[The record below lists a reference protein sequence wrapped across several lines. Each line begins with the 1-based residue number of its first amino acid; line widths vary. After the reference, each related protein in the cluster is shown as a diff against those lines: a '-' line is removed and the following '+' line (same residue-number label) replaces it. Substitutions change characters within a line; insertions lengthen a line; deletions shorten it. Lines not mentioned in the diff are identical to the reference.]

1 MKIHVKRDGQ
11 DFGPFSSEEAQS
23 HLANG
28 TILPTDLV
36 WHEELPNWVSAAE
49 LLANLN
55 EHSLPPT
62 LAPTT
67 PSESPKILGLKKNVF
82 YGVSGCLVL
91 LIGFLGLVV
100 LTLLVD
106 ESSSIP
112 EYKVVSSK
120 NFDYAKYKRKLFKI
134 RVDKTLEASDLQLIA
149 EEVLEKS
156 RSEEEVDTATFDFY
170 LPDTGVD
177 GPYTGGRVIWGRDGK
192 WETVDSNLPHSFT
205 VITGGAYDES
215 LPSKQANRFTS
226 QQRRTIFENIIK
238 AERRAR
244 KEAEIQFPNNFEM
257 EQEAFSSKN
266 EEYKSKIVAD
276 NNLTKDELNAII
288 NEGIRNNWSPPVE

>member
-11 DFGPFSSEEAQS
+11 DFGPYSPEEAQS
-23 HLANG
+23 HFTNG

-36 WHEELPNWVSAAE
+36 WHEELPNWISASE
-49 LLANLN
+49 LLASLN
-55 EHSLPPT
+55 EPSLPPT

-67 PSESPKILGLKKNVF
+67 PSESPKILGMKKKYF
-82 YGVSGCLVL
+82 FAASGCLVL

-106 ESSSIP
+106 ESSPIP
-112 EYKVVSSK
+112 DYQVVSSK
-120 NFDYAKYKRKLFKI
+120 NFDYAKYKRKDFKI
-134 RVDKTLEASDLQLIA
+134 RVDKTLEASELQLIA

-156 RSEEEVDTATFDFY
+156 RSEEEVDAAMFDFY

-177 GPYTGGRVIWGRDGK
+177 GPYTAGRVIWGRDGK
-192 WETVDSNLPHSFT
+192 WETLDSNLPHSFT
-205 VITGGAYDES
+205 VITGGIYDDS

-226 QQRRTIFENIIK
+226 QQRRTIFETIIK

-244 KEAEIQFPNNFEM
+244 KEAETLFPNNLDM
-257 EQEAFSSKN
+257 EQEAFGLKN
-266 EEYKSKIVAD
+266 EKYKSEIVAD
-276 NNLTKDELNAII
+276 KNLTKEELSAII
-288 NEGIRNNWSPPVE
+288 NEGIRKNW